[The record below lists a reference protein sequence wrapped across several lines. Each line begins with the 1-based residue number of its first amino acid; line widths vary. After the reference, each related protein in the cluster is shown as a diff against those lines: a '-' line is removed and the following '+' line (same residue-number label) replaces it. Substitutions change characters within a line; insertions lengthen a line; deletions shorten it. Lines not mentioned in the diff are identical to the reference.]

1 MHFLLKF
8 NSNFA
13 EKMRD
18 NFTGNGNRC
27 TWLCFLLSWK
37 IEGKRYFRNR
47 IKIKIKAGYF
57 RSIAEDNLSSS
68 RTPTEHRCNI
78 SPWNATSIL
87 HILFV
92 CLLICI
98 AFFHWFIWFNFSF
111 FSRFCAVFVLFGII
125 HSAFAWNNSNLG
137 RVIDAESS
145 GNGQCVLWNAL
156 APTSLA
162 ILSAHSTIQ

>member
-1 MHFLLKF
+1 MRKLLGPAARLRALLLFEWLEVDLLLKF
-8 NSNFA
+8 LHTSHEYITLSNAFFA

-92 CLLICI
+92 CLFICI

-111 FSRFCAVFVLFGII
+111 FSRFCA
-125 HSAFAWNNSNLG
+125 
-137 RVIDAESS
+137 
-145 GNGQCVLWNAL
+145 
-156 APTSLA
+156 
-162 ILSAHSTIQ
+162 